1 MPKKIVLTGLDI
13 GGDIST
19 VDIYH
24 TSITASNLISAS
36 VSASILTGSG
46 ISFIVED
53 SVTDFF
59 AKCNDG
65 GFCQDATGS
74 ISASVYSPNT
84 RYLEFSTSGSDQGG
98 SIEMAYPFTIGPVT
112 SSFTASVNFLTYA
125 YASVEANSST
135 YPTDQFQGWYYS
147 GSSTLLT
154 TNSTLTLTNTTFTG
168 SEKIVAFFK
177 DIT

>member
-36 VSASILTGSG
+36 VSASILTSTG

-65 GFCQDATGS
+65 GFCQDASGS

-84 RYLEFSTSGSDQGG
+84 RYLDFSTSGSDEGG
-98 SIEMAYPFTIGPVT
+98 SIEMTYPTTIPATT
-112 SSFTASVNFLTYA
+112 SSFSASVNFLTYA
-125 YASVEANSST
+125 YANVEANNSV
-135 YPTDQFQGWYYS
+135 YPDDQFQGWYYS
-147 GSSTLLT
+147 GSSTLLSTNPVLTITKT
-154 TNSTLTLTNTTFTG
+154 TYTG
-168 SEKIVAFFK
+168 SDSFVAFFK
-177 DIT
+177 DI